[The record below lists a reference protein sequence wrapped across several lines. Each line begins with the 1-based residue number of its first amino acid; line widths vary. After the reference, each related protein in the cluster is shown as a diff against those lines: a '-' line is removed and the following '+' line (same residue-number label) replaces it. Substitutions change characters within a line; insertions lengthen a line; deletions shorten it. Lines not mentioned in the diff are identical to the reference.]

1 MKLQKITLALASVL
15 GGLMLTGTPGMA
27 ESLAGTIGD
36 KRSVVIFY
44 QGEEGSCK
52 RAYQNYIA
60 AAGHSAYASTIKGR
74 NVMYSI
80 CGADFNAP
88 SQKEAEKRALQNGEG
103 GVNKFKFKTQ
113 GRCSIMVSK

>member
-1 MKLQKITLALASVL
+1 
-15 GGLMLTGTPGMA
+15 
-27 ESLAGTIGD
+27 
-36 KRSVVIFY
+36 
-44 QGEEGSCK
+44 
-52 RAYQNYIA
+52 
-60 AAGHSAYASTIKGR
+60 
-74 NVMYSI
+74 MYSI